1 MKGRSTTNQVQL
13 DFTTDRG
20 DGRQFK
26 AQLLHKNYFD
36 LQQPKQKGASG
47 RGHVT
52 YIKVSPQIN
61 RAFVVIEGNLIV
73 VHSQNLEL
81 RDLGLINRAYSY
93 KLVTVFT
100 RIVEY
105 ENYCL
110 FPFWNHLNN

>member
-1 MKGRSTTNQVQL
+1 MQLSKITLQTLEDMKGRTSTNQVPL
-13 DFTTDRG
+13 DFGSTAG
-20 DGRQFK
+20 DGRQFR

-36 LQQPKQKGASG
+36 LQQQPKQKGASG

-81 RDLGLINRAYSY
+81 RDLGMINF
-93 KLVTVFT
+93 V
-100 RIVEY
+100 
-105 ENYCL
+105 N
-110 FPFWNHLNN
+110 